1 VDTILPFDHHC
12 LRVSMTWLQLITRLP
27 LPGEQFK
34 VRAFA
39 KQGRGIA

>member
-1 VDTILPFDHHC
+1 VDTILPFEHHRV
-12 LRVSMTWLQLITRLP
+12 RVSMAKPQSSVRLP

-39 KQGRGIA
+39 KQVRGIA